1 MQKPNIYLF
10 PQLSDNYG
18 YLVKLPHAK
27 EAAIV
32 DPSDLEMCEKILD
45 LNDCSLS
52 HILLTHH
59 HDDHTAAVED
69 LKKKYKAKVIGHELD
84 DQLPNVDITVKSNQ
98 EITIFGNTYKII
110 STPGHTMQHICYFN
124 QDYSI
129 LFAGDT
135 LFSLGCGRMFEGTPE
150 LFWQSL
156 SILKKLPKETLIYCG
171 HEYTHSNLLFALSID
186 PENEDLITCG
196 KWIEKQVLD
205 ARPTLPTE
213 LQKELSLNPFL
224 RCEEKVFQKLY
235 NSEDP
240 VEVFRKMRLAK
251 DNF

>member
-18 YLVKLPHAK
+18 YLIKLPHAK

-32 DPSDLEMCEKILD
+32 DPSDLEMCEKILH

-59 HDDHTAAVED
+59 HDDHTAAVND
-69 LKKKYKAKVIGHELD
+69 LKKKYNSKVIGHNLD
-84 DQLPNVDITVKSNQ
+84 DKLPNVDISVKADE
-98 EITIFGNTYKII
+98 EISIFDNTYKII

-124 QDYSI
+124 KDFSI

-150 LFWQSL
+150 LFWKSL
-156 SILKKLPKETLIYCG
+156 KILKRLPKETLVYCG
-171 HEYTHSNLLFALSID
+171 HEYTYSNLLFALSID
-186 PENEDLITCG
+186 PENKDLSEHG
-196 KWIEKQVLD
+196 KWIKKQCVD
-205 ARPTLPTE
+205 ARPTLPTK
-213 LQKELSLNPFL
+213 LQKELNLNPFL
-224 RCEEKVFQKLY
+224 RCDNEVFKKLY
-235 NSEDP
+235 NSDDP
-240 VEVFRKMRLAK
+240 IEVFSKMRSAK

>member
-18 YLVKLPHAK
+18 YLIKLPHAK

-32 DPSDLEMCEKILD
+32 DPSDLEMCEKILH

-59 HDDHTAAVED
+59 HDDHTAAVND
-69 LKKKYKAKVIGHELD
+69 LKKKYNSKVIGHNLD
-84 DQLPNVDITVKSNQ
+84 DKLPNVDISVKADE
-98 EITIFGNTYKII
+98 EISIFDNTYKII

-124 QDYSI
+124 KDFSI

-135 LFSLGCGRMFEGTPE
+135 LFSLGCGRMFEGN
-150 LFWQSL
+150 
-156 SILKKLPKETLIYCG
+156 
-171 HEYTHSNLLFALSID
+171 EYTYSNLLFALSID
-186 PENEDLITCG
+186 PENKDLSEHG
-196 KWIEKQVLD
+196 KWIKKQCVD
-205 ARPTLPTE
+205 ARPTLPTK
-213 LQKELSLNPFL
+213 LQKELNLNPFL
-224 RCEEKVFQKLY
+224 RCDNEVFKKLY
-235 NSEDP
+235 NSDDP
-240 VEVFRKMRLAK
+240 IEVFSKMRSAK